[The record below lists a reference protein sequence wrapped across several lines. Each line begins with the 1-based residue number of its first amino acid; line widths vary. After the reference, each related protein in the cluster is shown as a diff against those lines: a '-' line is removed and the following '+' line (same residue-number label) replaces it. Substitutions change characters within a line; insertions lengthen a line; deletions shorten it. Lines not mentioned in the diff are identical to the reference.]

1 MLNRKSILL
10 WRSTVFG
17 WTARMMRSSRS
28 VLLSPPARWTARRCW
43 SGCECTVFDPLLTQ
57 NAKKAGR
64 AGRKQRKTR
73 RTNGGKKHKS
83 EPKRLRFFF
92 GTTYGPEGRGFES
105 LTACHPETVA
115 TQRLR
120 GFLMPFGGGE
130 RTPMS
135 FKCLSDSLR
144 VCRPFLACAM
154 QRRTFAHR
162 LLPLHK
168 LFLLQYAAQRQRQC
182 DVAGKC
188 Q

>member
-17 WTARMMRSSRS
+17 WTAPTTRSSRS
-28 VLLSPPARWTARRCW
+28 VLLSPPARWTTRRCW
-43 SGCECTVFDPLLTQ
+43 RGCGHTVSDPVLTQ
-57 NAKKAGR
+57 NGIGTGR
-64 AGRKQRKTR
+64 AGRKQWKIR
-73 RTNGGKKHKS
+73 RANGGKKHKS
-83 EPKRLRFFF
+83 EPKRLRFVLE
-92 GTTYGPEGRGFES
+92 TTYGPEGRGFES

-115 TQRLR
+115 PQRLR

-144 VCRPFLACAM
+144 VCRPFLACAL
-154 QRRTFAHR
+154 QSRTFAYR

-188 Q
+188 R

>member
-1 MLNRKSILL
+1 MLRQEML
-10 WRSTVFG
+10 
-17 WTARMMRSSRS
+17 S
-28 VLLSPPARWTARRCW
+28 VCNHKII
-43 SGCECTVFDPLLTQ
+43 FDPLLTQ
-57 NAKKAGR
+57 NGIGTGSS
-64 AGRKQRKTR
+64 GRKQRKIHQ
-73 RTNGGKKHKS
+73 TNGGKKHKS
-83 EPKRLRFFF
+83 GPKQLRFALE
-92 GTTYGPEGRGFES
+92 TTYGPEGRGFES

-154 QRRTFAHR
+154 QSRTFAYR

>member
-1 MLNRKSILL
+1 MALNDSICCMEK
-10 WRSTVFG
+10 F
-17 WTARMMRSSRS
+17 
-28 VLLSPPARWTARRCW
+28 
-43 SGCECTVFDPLLTQ
+43 FDPLLTQ
-57 NAKKAGR
+57 NRIGAGR
-64 AGRKQRKTR
+64 AERKQRKCHPVNRSKQRKT
-73 RTNGGKKHKS
+73 
-83 EPKRLRFFF
+83 EPKWLRFFLE
-92 GTTYGPEGRGFES
+92 TTYGPEGRGFES

-115 TQRLR
+115 LQRLR

-154 QRRTFAHR
+154 QSRTFAYR

-168 LFLLQYAAQRQRQC
+168 LFLLQHAAQRQRQY
-182 DVAGKC
+182 DVTGKC